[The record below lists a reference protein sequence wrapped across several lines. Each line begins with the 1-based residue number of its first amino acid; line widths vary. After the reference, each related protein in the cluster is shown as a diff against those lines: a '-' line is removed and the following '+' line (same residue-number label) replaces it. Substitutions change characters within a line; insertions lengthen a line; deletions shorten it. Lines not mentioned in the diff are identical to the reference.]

1 MARRTR
7 RPAPT
12 HHRLLEPCRDRC
24 PHCGGPAHVAY
35 HNGRTVTTL
44 TGVYRLTLRIRR
56 CIRPACPWYR
66 RAYRPEAEGAWALPH
81 GEFGLD
87 VLALVG
93 HLRMAEHRSVPEIH
107 LRLLARGVQ
116 LAERTVSYLLERY
129 EELVALQLADHPRL
143 RERLQAQGQA
153 VLALDGLQPD
163 RGHEVLWVIR
173 DCPSGEVLLAR
184 SLLSAAQGDLVALLR
199 EVQAALPVPVRG
211 VISDGQSSIQAAVQ
225 AVFPGVPHQLCQFHY
240 LREAAKPID
249 AADRHAKKEL
259 KKRLRGVRPLERAL
273 EASEAAEAADA
284 PAARGY
290 CLAVRAA
297 LTDDGRPPL
306 SGAGLRL
313 HDRLQ
318 AIAASLDRV
327 EREGGGSPSPSP
339 TSTASSGAGWRPPP
353 RSGPTSAS
361 PPSGPSGR
369 RTSWRTRQSWT
380 GRGSAP
386 PTRRRSRRC
395 GPRRRRRAGW
405 ARRPRTSSR

>member
-12 HHRLLEPCRDRC
+12 QHRLLEPCRDRC

-35 HNGRTVTTL
+35 HNARTVTTL
-44 TGVYRLTLRIRR
+44 TGVHRLTLRIRR
-56 CIRPACPWYR
+56 CIRPACPWYH

-93 HLRMAEHRSVPEIH
+93 HLRVAEHRSVPEIH

-116 LAERTVSYLLERY
+116 LAERTVSNLLERY
-129 EELVALQLADHPRL
+129 EELVALQLADHPRR
-143 RERLQAQGQA
+143 RERLRAQGQA

-163 RGHEVLWVIR
+163 RGHEVRWVIR

-211 VISDGQSSIQAAVQ
+211 VISDGQSSIQAAVR

-259 KKRLRGVRPLERAL
+259 KKRLRGVRPLERVL
-273 EASEAAEAADA
+273 EEGDATDATAS
-284 PAARGY
+284 RGY

-313 HDRLQ
+313 HDRLL
-318 AIAASLDRV
+318 AISASLDRV
-327 EREGGGSPSPSP
+327 ERQRGGSPSPSP
-339 TSTASSGAGWRPPP
+339 TSTASSGAAWRPPP

-361 PPSGPSGR
+361 PPPGPGR
-369 RTSWRTRQSWT
+369 PPTSSRMRPSRT

-395 GPRRRRRAGW
+395 GPRPRRPAGS

>member
-1 MARRTR
+1 
-7 RPAPT
+7 
-12 HHRLLEPCRDRC
+12 
-24 PHCGGPAHVAY
+24 
-35 HNGRTVTTL
+35 
-44 TGVYRLTLRIRR
+44 
-56 CIRPACPWYR
+56 
-66 RAYRPEAEGAWALPH
+66 
-81 GEFGLD
+81 
-87 VLALVG
+87 
-93 HLRMAEHRSVPEIH
+93 
-107 LRLLARGVQ
+107 
-116 LAERTVSYLLERY
+116 
-129 EELVALQLADHPRL
+129 
-143 RERLQAQGQA
+143 

-273 EASEAAEAADA
+273 EAGEAADA
-284 PAARGY
+284 TAARGY

-313 HDRLQ
+313 QDRLL
-318 AIAASLDRV
+318 AVTASLDRV
-327 EREGGGSPSPSP
+327 ERERGGSPSPSP
-339 TSTASSGAGWRPPP
+339 TSTASSGEGSRPPP

-361 PPSGPSGR
+361 PPHGSSGR
-369 RTSWRTRQSWT
+369 RASSRTRRSWT

-386 PTRRRSRRC
+386 PIRRRSSRC
-395 GPRRRRRAGW
+395 GPRRRRRAGS
-405 ARRPRTSSR
+405 ARRPGTSSR

>member
-35 HNGRTVTTL
+35 HNARTVTAL

-56 CIRPACPWYR
+56 CIRPACPWYH

-93 HLRMAEHRSVPEIH
+93 HLRVAEHRSVPEIH
-107 LRLLARGVQ
+107 LRLLARGVR
-116 LAERTVSYLLERY
+116 LAERTVSNLLERY

-143 RERLQAQGQA
+143 RERLRAQGQA

-273 EASEAAEAADA
+273 EEGDAADV
-284 PAARGY
+284 PAGRGY

-313 HDRLQ
+313 HDRLL
-318 AIAASLDRV
+318 AITASLDRV
-327 EREGGGSPSPSP
+327 ERQRGGSPSPSP

-361 PPSGPSGR
+361 PPPGSGR
-369 RTSWRTRQSWT
+369 PRTSSRMRPSRT
-380 GRGSAP
+380 GRASAP
-386 PTRRRSRRC
+386 PTRRRSNRC
-395 GPRRRRRAGW
+395 GPRPRRRAGS

>member
-12 HHRLLEPCRDRC
+12 HHRLLAPCHDRC

-35 HNGRTVTTL
+35 HNARTVTTL

-56 CIRPACPWYR
+56 CIRPACPWYH

-93 HLRMAEHRSVPEIH
+93 HLRVAEHRSVPEIH
-107 LRLLARGVQ
+107 LRLLARGVR

-143 RERLQAQGQA
+143 RERLRAQGQA

-273 EASEAAEAADA
+273 EAGDAPDA
-284 PAARGY
+284 PASRGY

-318 AIAASLDRV
+318 AITASLDRV
-327 EREGGGSPSPSP
+327 ERERGGSPSPSP

-361 PPSGPSGR
+361 PATGSSGPRASSLMR
-369 RTSWRTRQSWT
+369 RSRT

-386 PTRRRSRRC
+386 PTTRRSSRC
-395 GPRRRRRAGW
+395 GPRRRRRAGS
-405 ARRPRTSSR
+405 ARWPRTSSG

>member
-12 HHRLLEPCRDRC
+12 HHQLLEPCRDRC
-24 PHCGGPAHVAY
+24 PRCGGPAHVAY
-35 HNGRTVTTL
+35 HNARTVTTL

-56 CIRPACPWYR
+56 CIRPACPWSR

-93 HLRMAEHRSVPEIH
+93 QLRVAEHRSVPEIH

-116 LAERTVSYLLERY
+116 LAERTVGYLLERY
-129 EELVALQLADHPRL
+129 EELVALQLADRPRL
-143 RERLQAQGQA
+143 RERLRAQGQA

-173 DCPSGEVLLAR
+173 DCLSGEVLLAR

-273 EASEAAEAADA
+273 EEGGAAAA
-284 PAARGY
+284 AAGRGS

-313 HDRLQ
+313 HDRLL

-327 EREGGGSPSPSP
+327 ERERGGSPSPSP

-361 PPSGPSGR
+361 PPPGPGRR
-369 RTSWRTRQSWT
+369 RTSSRMRPSRT

-386 PTRRRSRRC
+386 PTRRRSSRC
-395 GPRRRRRAGW
+395 GPRPRRPAGS